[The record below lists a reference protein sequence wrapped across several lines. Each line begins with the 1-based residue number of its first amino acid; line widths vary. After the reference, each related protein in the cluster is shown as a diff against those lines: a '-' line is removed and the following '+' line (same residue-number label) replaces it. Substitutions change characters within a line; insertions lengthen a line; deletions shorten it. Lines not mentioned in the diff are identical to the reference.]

1 MKRASNKPAART
13 GGWKDL
19 VLPAASCVCA
29 VIILCAVTLPIAHSV
44 ALAANTPGYK
54 AAPSPNALFVREVP
68 VEPEAE
74 TVDLA
79 DYGGMPQQGDLYG
92 TVSISG
98 TAVSCN
104 LYWGDSE
111 SELHAGAGSFPGGQ
125 IPGAGGVTLVG
136 GHTGTFFRDLES
148 VRLGADVTVETSY
161 GTYHYT
167 VTDMQVIL
175 AEEFGMEQLNAAPRN
190 CIMLYTCYPFGQLT
204 VTPQRYMV
212 TAEYTS
218 GPLVTDSTGG
228 GAQ

>member
-1 MKRASNKPAART
+1 MKINSNKPAVLA

-19 VLPAASCVCA
+19 VLPAASCVCT
-29 VIILCAVTLPIAHSV
+29 VIILCAVVLPIANSV
-44 ALAANTPGYK
+44 ALAANTPGYQ
-54 AAPSPNALFVREVP
+54 AAPSPDALFVRETP
-68 VEPEAE
+68 VEPEID

-79 DYGGMPQQGDLYG
+79 DYGGMPQPGDLYG

-98 TAVSCN
+98 TSVNCN

-111 SELHAGAGSFPGGQ
+111 NELHAGAGTFTGGQ
-125 IPGAGGVTLVG
+125 IPGANGATLVG

-148 VRLGADVTVETSY
+148 VQMGADITVETNY

-175 AEEFGMEQLNAAPRN
+175 AAEFGMDELNAAPRN
-190 CIMLYTCYPFGQLT
+190 SILLYTCYPFGQLT

-212 TAEYTS
+212 TAEYVS